1 MVSTLPFHG
10 YTFVPKKEMS
20 LAREGCTMLE
30 GYHGSPTA
38 EWHASLLLIDL
49 LKLVVAKMT
58 VRTTILGQSQFM
70 HILPVFKY
78 LGLGDKLWS
87 HLFIGQGLG

>member
-1 MVSTLPFHG
+1 
-10 YTFVPKKEMS
+10 
-20 LAREGCTMLE
+20 MLE
-30 GYHGSPTA
+30 GHHGSPTA

-70 HILPVFKY
+70 HILPAFKY

-87 HLFIGQGLG
+87 HLFIARTGMRMSADLPNVSLESKATLCPELALQS